1 MTNAWTER
9 GGSNDMVNSG
19 HRNLLDASEGI
30 RLQEA
35 RDKTLADILIQLKA
49 MALTL
54 DNIVQIL
61 NRLSQH

>member
-1 MTNAWTER
+1 
-9 GGSNDMVNSG
+9 MVNSG

-35 RDKTLADILIQLKA
+35 RDKALADILIQLKA